1 MARLDISGGGTL
13 ATQAATTVGVEIYG
27 NVSIVVRTAA
37 ARPKRTISI
46 ANTTKGIPFIQ
57 SNADDC

>member
-13 ATQAATTVGVEIYG
+13 LTQAATVGVEIYG

-46 ANTTKGIPFIQ
+46 ANTTKGIRFIQ